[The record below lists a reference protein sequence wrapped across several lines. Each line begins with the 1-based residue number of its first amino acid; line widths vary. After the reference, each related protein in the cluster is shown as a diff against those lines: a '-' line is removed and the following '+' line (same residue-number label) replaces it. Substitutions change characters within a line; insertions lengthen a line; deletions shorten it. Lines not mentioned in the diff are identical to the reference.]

1 VKNLIKR
8 IVILILKL
16 LSNTKKTSIIDKTKI
31 DSILVLAYTG
41 IGNFILYTPALKLLR
56 KEFPNAKITLQ
67 YGNSTGCELITQN
80 SNIFDEYLE
89 LKREKSLLGYIK
101 HALKNKAKYDLIISE
116 FHNNNWKL
124 AFELALLDTPYKVGH
139 GSADDWKNNFDFLYN
154 YPVKMGRFD
163 HEILRYLKLLEPLD
177 IDYSYEDEKLN
188 TEVFVS
194 YQNIS
199 NAQSY
204 LDKLSKDKK
213 AIGIQVGTSPTMR
226 WKQWPLAKYKELI
239 IKLQNDFNL
248 VLIGS
253 PSERQMIEDIV
264 SDIDSKNI
272 YIYAGDG
279 SLLDASAL
287 ISKLD
292 MMITNDSG
300 LMHIAN
306 AFDVKL
312 IAIYGPTDFNRTAP
326 LGKKSVVVRK
336 DYECMPCFTMSGESE
351 VVNCKYEYKCLVDIE
366 TDTIYTKIMEM
377 TR

>member
-1 VKNLIKR
+1 MKKIIKSM
-8 IVILILKL
+8 VILILKL
-16 LSNTKKTSIIDKTKI
+16 LSLKNTKTDIDKTKI
-31 DSILVLAYTG
+31 NSILVLAYTG

-56 KEFPNAKITLQ
+56 KEFPEAKIVLQ
-67 YGNSTGCELITQN
+67 YGNSTGCEFMTKE
-80 SNIFDEYLE
+80 SNIFDEYAE
-89 LKREKSLLGYIK
+89 IKREKSLYEYIK
-101 HALKNKAKYDLIISE
+101 YALQNRNKYDLIISE

-124 AFELALLDTPYKVGH
+124 AFEMTLLNAPYKIGH
-139 GSADDWKNNFDFLYN
+139 VSGEDWKNNFDFLYN
-154 YPVKMGRFD
+154 FSVTMKKDD
-163 HEILRYLKLLEPLD
+163 HEILRYLKLLEPLG
-177 IDYSYEDEKLN
+177 ITYSYEDEKFN
-188 TEVFVS
+188 TEVYLS
-194 YQNIS
+194 NENIV
-199 NAQSY
+199 NAQSF
-204 LDKLSKDKK
+204 LDLLDSGKK
-213 AIGIQVGTSPTMR
+213 TIGIQIGTSPTMR

-287 ISKLD
+287 ISKVD

-312 IAIYGPTDFNRTAP
+312 IAIYGPTDFSRTAP

-336 DYECMPCFTMSGESE
+336 EYECMPCFTMTGDTQ
-351 VVNCKYEYKCLVDIE
+351 VINCKYEYKCLGDIGVDTVYIN
-366 TDTIYTKIMEM
+366 IMEM
-377 TR
+377 IR

>member
-1 VKNLIKR
+1 M
-8 IVILILKL
+8 KL
-16 LSNTKKTSIIDKTKI
+16 LSKSNNQNEIDKTKI
-31 DSILVLAYTG
+31 ESILVLAYTG

-67 YGNSTGCELITQN
+67 YGNSTGCEFMTKE
-80 SNIFDEYLE
+80 SNIFDEYVE
-89 LKREKSLLGYIK
+89 IKREKSLYEYIK
-101 HALKNKAKYDLIISE
+101 YALQNRNKYDLIISE

-124 AFELALLDTPYKVGH
+124 AFEMTLLNAPYKIGH
-139 GSADDWKNNFDFLYN
+139 VSGEDWKNNFDFLYN
-154 YPVKMGRFD
+154 FPVKMGRFD

-177 IDYSYEDEKLN
+177 IDYSYEVEKLN
-188 TEVFVS
+188 TEVFVTH
-194 YQNIS
+194 QNIS
-199 NAQSY
+199 NAHSY

-336 DYECMPCFTMSGESE
+336 DYECMPCFTMSGQEAVE
-351 VVNCKYEYKCLVDIE
+351 NCKYDYKCLEDIGVDTVYIN
-366 TDTIYTKIMEM
+366 IMEM
-377 TR
+377 IR